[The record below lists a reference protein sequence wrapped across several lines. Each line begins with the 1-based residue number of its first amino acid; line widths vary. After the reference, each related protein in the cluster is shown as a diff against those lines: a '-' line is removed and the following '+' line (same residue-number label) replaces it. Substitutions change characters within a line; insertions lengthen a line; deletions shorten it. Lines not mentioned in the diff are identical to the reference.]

1 VSHILDSSLASAVS
15 AEERAWLSFIRP
27 VTEQLGRKIAGCDY
41 SGRTVVF
48 WSHVLPDCM
57 LVVLPFLQAGAKV
70 RIGACNPDSTDDRV
84 AAWLVQQ
91 GAEVLARSGTSMT
104 EHQQNLGELASGQA
118 DVLCD
123 MGGELTAAFAVK
135 NAHLIGGLEATTTGI
150 HRLDGVDLP
159 FPVFNWNN
167 IALKDR
173 LHNRYHVG
181 DSTWPVFTEITGMG
195 LYGRSVLVIG
205 FGPVGRGVAERA
217 RAMGAIVFV
226 VDPDPVRQL
235 EAQHFGCQP
244 ITLEEGLSRCNVIVT
259 ATGRAGVVGANALR
273 QMRDGAILF
282 NVGHGNREYDVDFLN
297 KHPRVTMR
305 PHIELYELDG
315 RCVYLLN
322 RGSLLNLA
330 SGSGA
335 HGTDLFDP
343 FSAVMLRGIG
353 WLLDGGANDYGPG
366 LHDYPQVLEREIAE
380 LTAASRV

>member
-1 VSHILDSSLASAVS
+1 
-15 AEERAWLSFIRP
+15 
-27 VTEQLGRKIAGCDY
+27 
-41 SGRTVVF
+41 
-48 WSHVLPDCM
+48 
-57 LVVLPFLQAGAKV
+57 
-70 RIGACNPDSTDDRV
+70 
-84 AAWLVQQ
+84 
-91 GAEVLARSGTSMT
+91 MT
-104 EHQQNLGELASGQA
+104 EHQQNLGELANGQA

-123 MGGELTAAFAVK
+123 MGGELTAAFAGK
-135 NAHLIGGLEATTTGI
+135 NAQLIGGLEATTTGI

-205 FGPVGRGVAERA
+205 FGPVGQGVAERA

-259 ATGRAGVVGANALR
+259 ATGRDGVVGTNALR

-282 NVGHGNREYDVDFLN
+282 NVGHGNREYDIDFLN
-297 KHPRVTMR
+297 KHPHVTMR
-305 PHIELYELDG
+305 PHIERYELDG

-330 SGSGA
+330 SGTGG

-353 WLLDGGANDYGPG
+353 WLLDGGADDYAPG